1 MKWQEARM
9 IFPDRWVII
18 DAIESHL
25 EGVDV
30 RLDEMA
36 VLATTTE
43 GQEVMPLH
51 PKGMICGQW
60 QRKLPNAEIFF
71 VHTSQEVPP
80 LKDYRHLSRARYYIP
95 REERMR
101 LAALRSQ
108 QVNKSTRRVGG

>member
-1 MKWQEARM
+1 MTWQEARSG
-9 IFPDRWVII
+9 FPDRWLII
-18 DAIESHL
+18 DAIESRL

-30 RLDEMA
+30 RLDEVA

-43 GQEVMPLH
+43 GRKVMGLY
-51 PKGMICGQW
+51 GQW
-60 QRKLPNAEIFF
+60 QHKLPTHQIFF

-101 LAALRSQ
+101 LAALRRQ
-108 QVNKSTRRVGG
+108 QEQEQN